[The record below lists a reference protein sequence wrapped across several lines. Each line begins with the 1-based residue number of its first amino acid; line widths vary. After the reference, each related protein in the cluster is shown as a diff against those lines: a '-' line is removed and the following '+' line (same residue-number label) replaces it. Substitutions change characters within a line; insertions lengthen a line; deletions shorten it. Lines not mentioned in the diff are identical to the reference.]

1 MPIDYRLDLEER
13 RALLDQLNG
22 VYLPGD
28 SHNTV
33 TDAAYKAAFVQT
45 LAYVENATYEN
56 KEHFPMFLMGN
67 ALQTLVRARQ
77 ASANTLTDMKAHR
90 FENSR
95 VDMIGH
101 PGDYYLF
108 NGMERE
114 EKQAMFNTAQLFNM
128 QVSGVTSKDLEED
141 KQLKKLLKPIATFS
155 SHRIAEPED
164 QFIAIAE
171 GIDLP
176 LYAFT
181 YAIEMVQFYH
191 EDPDAFLGTNDEI
204 TLDHSIVARHHA

>member
-1 MPIDYRLDLEER
+1 M
-13 RALLDQLNG
+13 
-22 VYLPGD
+22 
-28 SHNTV
+28 
-33 TDAAYKAAFVQT
+33 
-45 LAYVENATYEN
+45 
-56 KEHFPMFLMGN
+56 
-67 ALQTLVRARQ
+67 RARQ

-95 VDMIGH
+95 VDMLGH
-101 PGDYYLF
+101 PSDYYLF

-128 QVSGVTSKDLEED
+128 QVSGVTLKDLETD

-155 SHRIAEPED
+155 SHTIAD
-164 QFIAIAE
+164 QKNEFVAIAE
-171 GIDLP
+171 GMGLP

-181 YAIEMVQFYH
+181 YAIEMIQFYH
-191 EDPDAFLGTNDEI
+191 EDPDAFTGTNDEV